1 MASFCAPFC
10 LFCVLFLFLNFF
22 AKKKNMLLLQL
33 ENKSF
38 LKFLAAGCGNTREA
52 EAGGSLC
59 RPVCPIERVPG

>member
-1 MASFCAPFC
+1 MASFSAPFC

-22 AKKKNMLLLQL
+22 AKKSMLLLQL

-52 EAGGSLC
+52 EAGGSVC